1 MWNCHPLIS
10 INCHSSQ
17 KRNNQSEMTTA
28 YHCDDA
34 GDRFRLPFLLVLA
47 TNTGGTLA
55 VQFESRGT
63 SKWLNSQVYKYRSIS
78 RKHQQKSE
86 TADMPFNC
94 LQNSV
99 YWPKK
104 NEDSSNSS
112 MTHWFLGTGTNY
124 LIPFLSWWSL
134 RQKGGLSQDLFQ
146 HGFQGGFDFSFI
158 KLRRPLAQKVGGGE
172 KINDQETLLR
182 PMINNYS
189 IISFQY
195 KTPRWAQATWII

>member
-10 INCHSSQ
+10 INCHSSE

-78 RKHQQKSE
+78 RNHQQKSE
-86 TADMPFNC
+86 TADMPLNC

-112 MTHWFLGTGTNY
+112 MTHWFFRNRNRLPYPVRRDGRCAKT
-124 LIPFLSWWSL
+124 
-134 RQKGGLSQDLFQ
+134 RGLSQDLFQ

-172 KINDQETLLR
+172 KINDQ
-182 PMINNYS
+182 
-189 IISFQY
+189 
-195 KTPRWAQATWII
+195 

>member
-1 MWNCHPLIS
+1 MWNCHPLS

-47 TNTGGTLA
+47 TDTGGTLA
-55 VQFESRGT
+55 VRFESRGT

-78 RKHQQKSE
+78 RNHQQKSG
-86 TADMPFNC
+86 TADMPLNC

-99 YWPKK
+99 YEPKK
-104 NEDSSNSS
+104 TKSNSS
-112 MTHWFLGTGTNY
+112 MTHWFFRNRNQLPYPVRRDGRCAK
-124 LIPFLSWWSL
+124 F
-134 RQKGGLSQDLFQ
+134 RGLSQDLFQ

-158 KLRRPLAQKVGGGE
+158 KLRRPSAQ

-182 PMINNYS
+182 PMINNYHS
-189 IISFQY
+189 FLYTELVRAQTTLII
-195 KTPRWAQATWII
+195 